1 MAATAGTSTDRDAPG
16 IHDTTS
22 VKRGKRSSQGAWS
35 LHTPWTGLAQPEG
48 FCSGWMVLC
57 STAPWGVTA
66 PRSCCT
72 EISGSP
78 AQSLLTFDCFRGGD
92 ASAPGGRRGAAA
104 ALLRHVHRR
113 PPAALPPFGP
123 RLLKV

>member
-1 MAATAGTSTDRDAPG
+1 MNRHREGTLQGWVTLPCIGAGEGPGDFLSFFPALQHHNPALPLHCRGPAARHIMAVTTGTSTDRDAPG

-57 STAPWGVTA
+57 STAP
-66 PRSCCT
+66 
-72 EISGSP
+72 
-78 AQSLLTFDCFRGGD
+78 
-92 ASAPGGRRGAAA
+92 
-104 ALLRHVHRR
+104 
-113 PPAALPPFGP
+113 
-123 RLLKV
+123 